1 VIGLSSLIV
10 ITVGTAKRGAF
21 FKHGL
26 PDKQQGNHKQIRRPS
41 MSTIFKNSLRI
52 IFLMSFVAAS
62 VLPASA
68 EKAASGKKSDAKKP
82 AIVKSEKKAAAA
94 NSEKK
99 ATTEDS
105 EKKAAIVNG
114 SVITQRSFDQ
124 EFTVLRAQIE
134 QSGQKIE
141 DNQTDEFKKHVI
153 NQLISAEL
161 LYQDSKQKG
170 IKVSDEQ
177 LGKYLAEV
185 VKRFPSEEEF
195 KKGLAEMNMT
205 EAEMKMKLRKSLAI
219 QELITKYVALGTE
232 VTDEEAKA
240 FYDMRSELFQQPE
253 SVKASHILI
262 KVAADAK
269 QPEKDAAMTK
279 IKEIQDKVKKGEDF
293 AELAKK
299 NSECPSAPNGGDLGF
314 FPKGQMVKP
323 FEDAAFALA
332 PGAVSDIVVTQFGY
346 HLIKAVEKKKSEQIA
361 FETAKEKI
369 KGNLSK
375 DKRKQ
380 KVDSHIDMLM
390 AKAKIEK
397 FI

>member
-1 VIGLSSLIV
+1 
-10 ITVGTAKRGAF
+10 
-21 FKHGL
+21 
-26 PDKQQGNHKQIRRPS
+26 
-41 MSTIFKNSLRI
+41 MSTFFNNALRI
-52 IFLMSFVAAS
+52 IFLMSFLIAS
-62 VLPASA
+62 ALPAAA
-68 EKAASGKKSDAKKP
+68 EKATSSKKP
-82 AIVKSEKKAAAA
+82 EEKKAAVVKSEKKAATA
-94 NSEKK
+94 
-99 ATTEDS
+99 DS
-105 EKKAAIVNG
+105 EKKAAVVNG
-114 SVITQRSFDQ
+114 TVITQRAFDQ

-141 DNQTDEFKKHVI
+141 DNQTDEFKKHVM
-153 NQLISAEL
+153 NQLVSAEL

-170 IKVSDEQ
+170 IKVSDQE
-177 LGKYLAEV
+177 LAKYFDDV
-185 VKRFPSEEEF
+185 KKRFPSEEEF
-195 KKGLAEMNMT
+195 KKGLSEMNMT
-205 EAEMKMKLRKSLAI
+205 EDEIKSKLRKSLAI
-219 QELITKYVALGTE
+219 QELIKKHVALGTE

-269 QPEKDAAMTK
+269 QPDKDAAMTK
-279 IKEIQDKVKKGEDF
+279 IKELQEKVKKGEDF

-323 FEDAAFALA
+323 FEDAAFALE
-332 PGAVSDIVVTQFGY
+332 PGAVSGIVETQFGY
-346 HLIKAVEKKKSEQIA
+346 HLIKVVEKKKSEQVP

-369 KGNLSK
+369 KKNLSK
-375 DKRKQ
+375 DKNKQ
-380 KVDSHIDMLM
+380 KIDAHIDALM